1 MRKRKIC
8 LPNYSPETA
17 QPDERIIIK
26 SFPKLSDLIAFAFS
40 SKARHNKVL
49 MEQILSIQSTVTIG
63 FVGNNVAGP
72 VITHLG
78 HQPLLVNTVALA
90 AHPGYGLFAGGP
102 MPDATFNAILRALS
116 TLED

>member
-1 MRKRKIC
+1 
-8 LPNYSPETA
+8 
-17 QPDERIIIK
+17 
-26 SFPKLSDLIAFAFS
+26 
-40 SKARHNKVL
+40 

-102 MPDATFNAILRALS
+102 MPNATFNAILGALP
-116 TLED
+116 TLGGLKTIGTIITGYLGALNQVNAISQLIEAW